1 MGAYPLTYDV
11 APGAA
16 SGVLAARATTLD
28 ITGMR
33 SLPRRSIVLL
43 AVAFDLAVV
52 AYLAFWPV
60 PVDPVAWEAP
70 VDVGHVGAFAVDSSL
85 AGAERIALG
94 DHPGPESV
102 ARDAAGRLYAATLDG
117 SIVRLDSTGRNPT
130 VWARTGGRALGL
142 AFGSDGTLYVADG
155 IRGLLAIDTIGQVT
169 VLATQAEGRPL
180 GFADDLD
187 VAPDGRVYFSD
198 ASSKFTVAARAD
210 ANAST
215 LDIVEHGG
223 HGRLLEWDPT
233 TRQVRVIAS
242 GLQFANGVA
251 LTADARAVLLTETGM
266 YRVVRVEVEGPARGT
281 VTPIL
286 ENLPGFPD
294 NISRDADG
302 RFWVA
307 LFAPRKAIL
316 DRLAMR
322 PALRRVIV
330 RIPSVLQ
337 PKPSRY
343 AHLIA
348 IDERGHVL
356 DDRQDPTGGYAP
368 VTDVLATDRWLY
380 LGSLSEPTLARV
392 PR

>member
-1 MGAYPLTYDV
+1 MIMVFFL
-11 APGAA
+11 
-16 SGVLAARATTLD
+16 LAAEVFFVAAPFTAERSF
-28 ITGMR
+28 TGEIEG
-33 SLPRRSIVLL
+33 P
-43 AVAFDLAVV
+43 
-52 AYLAFWPV
+52 
-60 PVDPVAWEAP
+60 
-70 VDVGHVGAFAVDSSL
+70 AVDRAGNVYAVSFAKKNTIGRVTPEGKAELFLEMPGTSL
-85 AGAERIALG
+85 ANGIRIG
-94 DHPGPESV
+94 K
-102 ARDAAGRLYAATLDG
+102 DG
-117 SIVRLDSTGRNPT
+117 M
-130 VWARTGGRALGL
+130 
-142 AFGSDGTLYVADG
+142 LYVADG
-155 IRGLLAIDTIGQVT
+155 IRGLLAVDTTGQVT
-169 VLATQAEGRPL
+169 VLATEAEGRPF

-187 VAPDGRVYFSD
+187 VAPDGRIYFSD

-215 LDIVEHGG
+215 LDIIEHGG

-251 LTADARAVLLTETGM
+251 LTSDARAVLLTETGA
-266 YRVVRVEVEGPARGT
+266 YRILRVDVVGPSRGT

-294 NISRDADG
+294 NITRDADG

-316 DRLAMR
+316 DQLARR

-330 RIPSVLQ
+330 RIPSALQ

-348 IDERGHVL
+348 IDERGRVL
-356 DDRQDPTGGYAP
+356 EDRQDPTGGYAP

>member
-1 MGAYPLTYDV
+1 
-11 APGAA
+11 
-16 SGVLAARATTLD
+16 
-28 ITGMR
+28 MR
-33 SLPRRSIVLL
+33 SLPRRFIVLL
-43 AVAFDLAVV
+43 ALAVDLAVF

-60 PVDPVAWEAP
+60 PVDPVAWDAP
-70 VDVGHVGAFAVDSSL
+70 VDAGYVGAFAVDSSL
-85 AGAERIALG
+85 AGAERIALS

-142 AFGSDGTLYVADG
+142 AFGTDGMLYVADG
-155 IRGLLAIDTIGQVT
+155 IRGLLAVDTTGQVT
-169 VLATQAEGRPL
+169 VLATEAEGRPF

-187 VAPDGRVYFSD
+187 VAPDGRIYFSD

-215 LDIVEHGG
+215 LDIIEHGG

-251 LTADARAVLLTETGM
+251 LTSDARAVLLTETGA
-266 YRVVRVEVEGPARGT
+266 YRILRVDVVGPSRGT

-294 NISRDADG
+294 NITRDADG

-316 DRLAMR
+316 DRLARR

-330 RIPSVLQ
+330 RIPSALQ

-348 IDERGHVL
+348 IDETGRVL